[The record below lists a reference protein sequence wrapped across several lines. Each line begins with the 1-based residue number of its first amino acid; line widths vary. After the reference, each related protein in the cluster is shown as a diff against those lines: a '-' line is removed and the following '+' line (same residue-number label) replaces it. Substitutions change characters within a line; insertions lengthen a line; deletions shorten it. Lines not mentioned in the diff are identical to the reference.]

1 MSKFKIGAIITG
13 VILVLAVV
21 IGSMLIVRIPNG
33 YVGIVYSPNGGAKEQ
48 TLSQGW
54 HFTGIF
60 DKVIKYPVRI
70 QTVEYKEIQIATSD
84 GKNITMDFAYNYQ
97 IEPDK
102 VVSIFNTFG
111 PIGVHEV
118 EDTYLRTRFW
128 DAARKGISKFTVID
142 VYGEKSSEAAVEVQ
156 KRFSEDVAK
165 LGFVVSN
172 VTVGVPKPDAK
183 TQEAIDKRVEA
194 AQELERKT
202 TELEIA
208 KKEAERKRV
217 ESQGVADAKLIE
229 AQGQAKANEVLRQ
242 SLTKELVQYEWIKKW
257 DGKQPMVTSSDGGLI
272 LDIGNVVSQTQQ

>member
-1 MSKFKIGAIITG
+1 MSKFAKGSIYVGA
-13 VILVLAVV
+13 L
-21 IGSMLIVRIPNG
+21 LIVGLILLSMFVTRIPNG
-33 YVGIVYSPNGGAKEQ
+33 YVGLVYSPNGGVQNQ

-54 HFTGIF
+54 HIVGMF

-70 QTVEYKEIQIATSD
+70 KTVEYKDIQIATSD
-84 GKNITMDFAYNYQ
+84 GKNITIDFAYNYQ
-97 IEPDK
+97 IEPSK
-102 VVSIFNTFG
+102 VVSLFNTFG
-111 PIGVHEV
+111 PISVGEI

-128 DAARKGISKFTVID
+128 DASRKGISKFTVID
-142 VYGEKSSEAAVEVQ
+142 VYGEKSSDAANDVQ
-156 KRFSEDVAK
+156 SRFSEDVK
-165 LGFVVSN
+165 SLGFIVSN

-208 KKEAERKRV
+208 KKEADRKRV
-217 ESQGVADAKLIE
+217 ESQGIADSKLIE

-257 DGKQPMVTSSDGGLI
+257 DGKQP
-272 LDIGNVVSQTQQ
+272 VVSGTGTDILLNASNIVSGK